1 MRSNLKGVSELK
13 RMRSLDDIFEVIRK
27 GERKRVALVGAEDV
41 EALKALAEAKRMGI
55 AEGLLVGRKDVI
67 EKNLEEIQFFDFEI
81 MDAEDE
87 YTASRKGVES
97 VVRGKASILMK
108 GLVKTSILLKE
119 VLKDE
124 WNLKMKELLSHVI
137 VMDIPKFDRLILLS
151 DGGMVIKP
159 NLEQK
164 RMIIENAVEVAKK
177 LGIDEPKVACLTAVE
192 TVNPNMPETLDAAV
206 LSVMNRRNQIKDCT
220 VDGPLALDNAVSE
233 RAAKIK
239 GIESAVAGRADILI
253 TPDIHSGNML
263 GKSVVYFAG
272 GKIGG
277 VVVGAKVPI
286 VLVSRADTM
295 DSKLFSIALGVL
307 MS

>member
-1 MRSNLKGVSELK
+1 MSVLKSV
-13 RMRSLDDIFEVIRK
+13 DDLFEFARK
-27 GERKRVALVGAEDV
+27 CEKKTIALVGAEDV
-41 EALKALAEAKRMGI
+41 EAVKALVEAKKLGI
-55 AEGLLVGRKDVI
+55 ADGLLIGNEEVVKR
-67 EKNLEEIQFFDFEI
+67 NLELIGAHDFKI
-81 MDAEDE
+81 IDSKDE
-87 YTASRKGVES
+87 YDASRKGVEC
-97 VVRGKASILMK
+97 VVRGDASILMK

-124 WNLKMKELLSHVI
+124 WNLKVKELLSHVI
-137 VMDIPKFDRLILLS
+137 VMDIPGFNRLLLLS

-164 RMIIENAVEVAKK
+164 KMIIENAVEVAKK
-177 LGIDEPKVACLTAVE
+177 LGIEKPKVACLTAIE
-192 TVNPNMPETLDAAV
+192 TVNPNMPETLDSAILAM
-206 LSVMNRRNQIKDCT
+206 MNRRKQIKDCI

-233 RAAKIK
+233 KAAKVK
-239 GIESAVAGRADILI
+239 GIESEVAGRADILI

-286 VLVSRADTM
+286 VLVSRADAM

-307 MS
+307 MG